1 MDDRY
6 HRGYRVKVNSF
17 RSGSGW
23 RTEVSICSMKDT
35 SAVLTLPAPPLRWWA
50 GTEQEAD
57 KYGLDMAKTWIAN
70 TDE

>member
-1 MDDRY
+1 MADRY
-6 HRGYRVKVNSF
+6 YRGYRVKVSSF

-35 SAVLTLPAPPLRWWA
+35 ASVLKLPSPPLRWWA

-57 KYGLDMAKTWIAN
+57 AYGFEMARAWIAN